1 MWKAIV
7 FNSIWMGITIPI
19 LLSIVFAILHPLLAF
34 DKSGVLMLVVMLIIS
49 IIDVYISIRIW
60 TWIEGKYFKQNRYM

>member
-7 FNSIWMGITIPI
+7 FNSVWMGITLPI
-19 LLSIVFAILHPLLAF
+19 LLSIVFTILYPIIAF
-34 DKSGVLMLVVMLIIS
+34 DMSGILMIVVALIIG
-49 IIDVYISIRIW
+49 IIDVYLGHRIW